1 MEMECTY
8 RQDKPPMST
17 WTGRLIYLPEMTPQD
32 VSREDIAHALSLMC
46 RGGGHVRYFYSVAQ
60 HSINCA
66 LEAAARGYSC
76 RVQLAALLHDGGEA
90 YLSDL
95 IRPVK
100 VLVKDYAPLEINVD
114 ACVRA
119 AFGISLSEE
128 EAGQVRSVDDAMLH
142 HEFLALRD
150 DVTIYKTAPQRAG
163 KQDFSQRDP
172 AEVET
177 EFLKLLAILE
187 VQAGTA
193 LQ

>member
-32 VSREDIAHALSLMC
+32 VSWEDIAHALSLIC

-66 LEAAARGYSC
+66 MEAAARGYSF

-100 VLVKDYAPLEINVD
+100 VLVKDYAPLEAHVD
-114 ACVRA
+114 ACVRV
-119 AFGISLSEE
+119 AFGLTLTEE

-142 HEFLALRD
+142 YEFLALRD
-150 DVTIYKTAPQRAG
+150 DVTIYKTAPQCAG

-177 EFLKLLAILE
+177 RFLKLLTELE
-187 VQAGTA
+187 IQAGTA

>member
-1 MEMECTY
+1 MEMECTH

-17 WTGRLIYLPEMTPQD
+17 WTGRLIYLPEMTPPD
-32 VSREDIAHALSLMC
+32 VSRKDIAHALSLIC
-46 RGGGHVRYFYSVAQ
+46 RGGGHIRHFYSVAQ

-66 LEAAARGYSC
+66 MEAAARGYSP

-100 VLVKDYAPLEINVD
+100 ALVKDYAPLEAHVD
-114 ACVRA
+114 DCVRK
-119 AFGISLSEE
+119 AFGLSLT
-128 EAGQVRSVDDAMLH
+128 GQEWAQVGSVDDAMLH

-163 KQDFSQRDP
+163 NQDFSQRDP
-172 AEVET
+172 CEVEA
-177 EFLKLLAILE
+177 EFLKLLSKLE
-187 VQAGTA
+187 AQA
-193 LQ
+193 

>member
-66 LEAAARGYSC
+66 MEAAARGYSS

-100 VLVKDYAPLEINVD
+100 VLVKDYTPLETHVD

-119 AFGISLSEE
+119 AFGYRFRKRKRTG
-128 EAGQVRSVDDAMLH
+128 AQRRRRKLH
-142 HEFLALRD
+142 HEFLALR
-150 DVTIYKTAPQRAG
+150 KM
-163 KQDFSQRDP
+163 
-172 AEVET
+172 
-177 EFLKLLAILE
+177 
-187 VQAGTA
+187 
-193 LQ
+193 

>member
-17 WTGRLIYLPEMTPQD
+17 WTGRLIYLPEMTPAD
-32 VSREDIAHALSLMC
+32 ACREDIAHALSFIC

-66 LEAAARGYSC
+66 LEAAARGYSPQ
-76 RVQLAALLHDGGEA
+76 VQLAALLHDGGEA

-100 VLVKDYAPLEINVD
+100 AIIRDYAPLEAHVD

-119 AFGISLSEE
+119 AFGLQLTIV
-128 EAGQVRSVDDAMLH
+128 EAGQVRAVDDAMLH

-150 DVTIYKTAPQRAG
+150 DVAIYKTAPQRAG
-163 KQDFSQRDP
+163 NQDFSQRDP
-172 AEVET
+172 AKVEA
-177 EFLKLLAILE
+177 EFLKLLFELE

-193 LQ
+193 MR